1 MLILRSQSPR
11 RKEILQSLGLHFQI
25 LPLPIDE
32 TSLHEETP
40 VRYLERVTLAKLG
53 PTPDDSEDVI
63 LASDTIVVFQNKIL
77 QKPSDESEAFYMI
90 SELSGNTHQVYSG
103 LGIMTKNEKIFEYD
117 VSEVEF
123 YSWKESEILEYI
135 KICKPYDKA
144 GSYGIQDSNSPAKN
158 FQGSYSNIL
167 GFPIRKFFLYHT
179 LWSRFL

>member
-53 PTPDDSEDVI
+53 PKPEITEEVI
-63 LASDTIVVFQNKIL
+63 LASDTIVVFQNRIL
-77 QKPSDESEAFYMI
+77 QKPVDETEAFSMI
-90 SELSGNTHQVYSG
+90 SELSGKTHQVFSG
-103 LGIMTKNEKIFEYD
+103 LGIMTKNEKIFDYD

-123 YSWKESEILEYI
+123 HSWNKSEILEYI

-144 GSYGIQDSNSPAKN
+144 GSYGIQDPNSPAKN

>member
-32 TSLHEETP
+32 TSLHQETP
-40 VRYLERVTLAKLG
+40 VSYLERVTLAKLG
-53 PTPDDSEDVI
+53 PKPEIAEEVI

-77 QKPSDESEAFYMI
+77 QKPADESEAFSMI
-90 SELSGNTHQVYSG
+90 SELSGKTHQVFSG
-103 LGIMTKNEKIFEYD
+103 LGIMTKDEKIFNYD

-123 YSWKESEILEYI
+123 HPWNKSEILEYI

-144 GSYGIQDSNSPAKN
+144 GSYGIQDPNSPAKN

>member
-11 RKEILQSLGLHFQI
+11 RKEILKSLGLHFQI

-32 TSLHEETP
+32 TSLHKETP
-40 VRYLERVTLAKLG
+40 VRYLERVTMAKLG
-53 PTPDDSEDVI
+53 PKPNDPEEMI

-77 QKPSDESEAFYMI
+77 QKPADESEAFSMI
-90 SELSGNTHQVYSG
+90 SELSGKSHQVYSG
-103 LGIMTKNEKIFEYD
+103 LGIMTEDKKIFDYD

-123 YSWKESEILEYI
+123 LPWGKSEILEYI

-144 GSYGIQDSNSPAKN
+144 GSYGIQDQNSPVKN
-158 FQGSYSNIL
+158 FSGSYSNIL

>member
-11 RKEILQSLGLHFQI
+11 RKEILQSLGLDFQI
-25 LPLPIDE
+25 LPLPVDE

-53 PTPDDSEDVI
+53 PESKNSEDVI

-77 QKPSDESEAFYMI
+77 QKPADEAEAFSMI
-90 SELSGNTHQVYSG
+90 SELSGKTHEVYSG
-103 LGIMTKNEKIFEYD
+103 LGIMTKDEKIFNYD

-123 YSWKESEILEYI
+123 HPWNKSEILEYI

-144 GSYGIQDSNSPAKN
+144 GSYGIQDPNSPAKN
-158 FQGSYSNIL
+158 FKGSYSNIL
-167 GFPIRKFFLYHT
+167 GFPIRKFFLYHS